1 MRSQARTRA
10 VEAGAQAGVTKV
22 SQEVS
27 LDKKV
32 TLHHTPYTILHT
44 LHTIHPRPYTLHLT
58 LYTLH
63 HTPYGKVLPILPPGI
78 TIHGVGLGF

>member
-1 MRSQARTRA
+1 MCNRKRSQARTRA

-32 TLHHTPYTILHT
+32 SSLPLV
-44 LHTIHPRPYTLHLT
+44 PRDRVSRFGFWVAWS
-58 LYTLH
+58 
-63 HTPYGKVLPILPPGI
+63 YGGRI
-78 TIHGVGLGF
+78 TIRGLGFTARVRA